1 MPLSSVTLDRMT
13 TDLSPTPRST
23 IQRSKNRAVTDRAA
37 LYDVLDAGLVCHLGF
52 VVAPGGNGSGGPGA
66 PVVIPTGYG
75 RDGNTLYLHGSTGAQ
90 SLRSAAAGAEV
101 CVTVTH
107 LDGVV
112 YARSIFHH
120 SVNYRSAVIHGT
132 AIPITEPQ
140 AKLRG
145 LRVLAE
151 HLAPGS
157 WDYTRPPNARELA
170 ATAVLTLDLT
180 EASVKIRSGGPVEED
195 EDVEADKVW
204 AGHLPLRQVWGEP
217 QGCTL
222 MSAGHPVPSHIA
234 ARAAAPFGAPA
245 PAPR

>member
-1 MPLSSVTLDRMT
+1 MPLLSATLDRMST
-13 TDLSPTPRST
+13 ELSPTPRST

-37 LYDVLDAGLVCHLGF
+37 LYGVLDAGLVCHLAF
-52 VVAPGGNGSGGPGA
+52 VVHGA

-90 SLRSAAAGAEV
+90 SLRTAAKGAEV
-101 CVTVTH
+101 CVTVTL

-120 SVNYRSAVIHGT
+120 SVNYRSAVIHGR
-132 AIPITEPQ
+132 AVPVTERE
-140 AKLRG
+140 AKLHA

-157 WDYTRPPNARELA
+157 WDYTRPPNPREFA
-170 ATAVLTLDLT
+170 ATAVLALDLT
-180 EASVKIRSGGPVEED
+180 EASLKIRAGGPVEED

-204 AGHLPLRQVWGEP
+204 AGHIPLRQEWGEP
-217 QGCTL
+217 APCTL
-222 MSAGHPVPSHIA
+222 MSAGHAVPDHIA
-234 ARAAAPFGAPA
+234 ARAAAQVGALP
-245 PAPR
+245 

>member
-1 MPLSSVTLDRMT
+1 MSPEQP
-13 TDLSPTPRST
+13 LSPTPRST

-37 LYDVLDAGLVCHLGF
+37 LYRVLDAGLVCHLGF
-52 VVAPGGNGSGGPGA
+52 VLNGA

-75 RDGNTLYLHGSTGAQ
+75 RDGNTLYLHGSTGAK
-90 SLRSAAAGAEV
+90 SLRTAATGAEV

-132 AIPITEPQ
+132 AVPVAERE
-140 AKLRG
+140 AKLHG

-157 WDYTRPPNARELA
+157 WDYTRPPDSREFA
-170 ATAVLTLDLT
+170 ATAVLALDLT
-180 EASVKIRSGGPVEED
+180 EAAVKMRSGGPVEED
-195 EDVEADKVW
+195 EDVEADQVW
-204 AGHLPLRQVWGEP
+204 AGHLPLHQVWGEP
-217 QGCTL
+217 QPCTL
-222 MSAGHPVPSHIA
+222 MSAGHPVPPHIA
-234 ARAAAPFGAPA
+234 ARAAAAFQAPVA
-245 PAPR
+245 AAR